1 MGAAG
6 AVPVEEYDRQVA
18 TWVSRGY
25 DAAAYAHLRDLL
37 PKRTAK
43 GRIPFVV
50 VQPGASFPGRVTVER
65 YEEFKPIEGVT
76 PPDAP
81 YLLVDVDTGPDSL
94 NVRPNDALAA
104 LREARRTPLT
114 IDEGIAVFT
123 QFPDVLKE
131 RNAYSLAGS
140 RCGDK
145 RVTAVWLSFGEPRL
159 GWCWAG
165 NPHTWLGTA
174 SARRRAG

>member
-1 MGAAG
+1 MSD
-6 AVPVEEYDRQVA
+6 ELDRQVA
-18 TWVSRGY
+18 VWVAAGY
-25 DAAAYAHLRDLL
+25 DGASYAHLRALL
-37 PKRTAK
+37 PKRTSK

-50 VQPGASFPGRVTVER
+50 VQPGASFPGNVTIDG
-65 YEEFKPIEGVT
+65 YETFRPVDPVPEG
-76 PPDAP
+76 P

-94 NVRPNDALAA
+94 NVTPTDALAA
-104 LREARRTPLT
+104 LRDARRTPLT
-114 IDEGIAVFT
+114 IDEGIALFT
-123 QFPDVLKE
+123 QFPDVLTE

-145 RVTAVWLSFGEPRL
+145 RVPAVWLSFGKPRL

-174 SARRRAG
+174 SARKRAGRGSLPRD